1 MTSRSALPQ
10 TRAAQDIPQEPS
22 RKSPPRPVFERP
34 ESDRPKFVETLLAP
48 RPHHLANAV
57 VAFLFAAT
65 GPVALILTVG
75 IAGGLSTK
83 NLASWIFIGFAG
95 GGVITFAMSWFYKQ
109 PLAFAWTIS
118 GTAIAGQALQKY
130 PFGEIVGAYMVT
142 GAAMILLGLSGG
154 FKAIMRF
161 VPQPVVMAMVAGVF
175 LKFGILAVD
184 AFDKEL
190 KIAVAALVAFV
201 VFSFWRPVARI
212 LPPVLMA
219 LLVAG
224 YVAVEG
230 GQYRPEGDPTL
241 QIARP
246 EFIQPVFSRAALLDL
261 VLPLLVSVLALQN
274 AQGIAILRV
283 AGHNPPTNTST
294 FVCGAGSLLF
304 GAYGS
309 VNTCMTGPV
318 NALLASS
325 GPVRFH
331 FIGAFFWAALAIAFG
346 LLSPVVTRLALAV
359 PEAFIY
365 IIGGLA
371 MLPVLQQAFTAGFG
385 GRFAIGATVSLV
397 VTVTDLI
404 PGVDVAL
411 LGIGAPF
418 WGLVF
423 GAATSLL
430 LERRDYADLIAPGN
444 GAPAPRPQERKE
456 AGNTESAPPRA
467 LSGPGPGRTPA
478 DTGQLPDG
486 PVAVISPA
494 PGPDTSR
501 VLIALREKGLAY
513 RLIEDM
519 TWRPG
524 EGVSENPLNRN
535 PLVRFGA
542 EAGKDIAL
550 YDPRTILDYLETI
563 RPVPA
568 LMPADPAEVF
578 EVKTWEALTEG
589 INAAAV
595 DLYIA
600 GARSAPAGDA
610 DWLARRRTRMKDGL
624 ATAAGM
630 LGARPFAVGAQFSRG
645 DIALAAMLAH
655 LDRQLPGEDWRAA
668 HPALAAWFDDIAKRA
683 SVAAGLS
690 G

>member
-1 MTSRSALPQ
+1 M
-10 TRAAQDIPQEPS
+10 
-22 RKSPPRPVFERP
+22 FERP
-34 ESDRPKFVETLLAP
+34 APDRPRLAETLLAV

-57 VAFLFAAT
+57 VAFLFAST
-65 GPVALILTVG
+65 GPVALILTIG
-75 IAGGLSTK
+75 IAGRLSTEA
-83 NLASWIFIGFAG
+83 LSSWIFIGFVAG
-95 GGVITFAMSWFYKQ
+95 GAITFAMSWFYKQ
-109 PLAFAWTIS
+109 PMAFAWTIS
-118 GTAIAGQALQKY
+118 GTAIAGQALLKY
-130 PFGEIVGAYMVT
+130 PFEEIVGAYMVT
-142 GAAMILLGLSGG
+142 GAVMILLGLSSG

-161 VPQPVVMAMVAGVF
+161 VPQPIVMAMVAGVF

-190 KIAVAALVAFV
+190 KIALAALVAWI
-201 VFSFWRPVARI
+201 VFSFWKPVARF

-219 LLVAG
+219 LLAAG
-224 YVAVEG
+224 YMAVEG
-230 GQYRPEGDPTL
+230 GQFALQEELAL

-246 EFIQPVFSRAALLDL
+246 DVIQPVFSKAALLDL

-283 AGHNPPTNTST
+283 AGHDPPTNTST

-318 NALLASS
+318 NAILASS

-331 FIGAFFWAALAIAFG
+331 FVGAYLWAALAVAFG
-346 LLSPVVTRLALAV
+346 LLSPVVTRLALSV

-371 MLPVLQQAFTAGFG
+371 MLPVLQQSFTAGFG
-385 GRFAIGATVSLV
+385 GRFAIGATVSLI

-404 PGVDVAL
+404 PGVNVNL

-430 LERRDYADLIAPGN
+430 LERRDYAELIAAGN
-444 GAPAPRPQERKE
+444 GPPAPRRQEAEPAAEPE
-456 AGNTESAPPRA
+456 AAPPKA

-478 DTGQLPDG
+478 DAGQLPDG

-513 RLIEDM
+513 RLVEDM

-542 EAGKDIAL
+542 RIGEGTGQGAGEGVAL
-550 YDPRTILDYLETI
+550 YDPRTILDYLETV

-568 LMPADPAEVF
+568 LMPPDPADVF

-589 INAAAV
+589 VNAAAV
-595 DLYIA
+595 DLFIA
-600 GARSAPAGDA
+600 GARGGPDGHPGADGD
-610 DWLARRRTRMKDGL
+610 WIARRRTRVRDGL
-624 ATAAGM
+624 ATAASM
-630 LGARPFAVGAQFSRG
+630 LGGRPFAVGAQFTRG

-668 HPALAAWFDDIAKRA
+668 HPPLAAWFDEIRKRGT
-683 SVAAGLS
+683 VAAVLED
-690 G
+690 

>member
-1 MTSRSALPQ
+1 MFEPP
-10 TRAAQDIPQEPS
+10 TR
-22 RKSPPRPVFERP
+22 
-34 ESDRPKFVETLLAP
+34 DRPKIAETLLAV

-65 GPVALILTVG
+65 GPVALILTIG
-75 IAGGLSTK
+75 IAGRLPTETLS
-83 NLASWIFIGFAG
+83 SWIFIGFVAG
-95 GGVITFAMSWFYKQ
+95 GAITFAMSWLYKQ

-118 GTAIAGQALQKY
+118 GTAIAGQALLKY
-130 PFGEIVGAYMVT
+130 PFAEIVGAYMVT
-142 GAAMILLGLSGG
+142 GAVMIVLGLSSG

-161 VPQPVVMAMVAGVF
+161 VPQPIVMAMVAGVF

-190 KIAVAALVAFV
+190 KIALAALVAWV
-201 VFSFWRPVARI
+201 VFSFWKPVARV

-219 LLVAG
+219 LLAAG
-224 YVAVEG
+224 YMAVEG
-230 GQYRPEGDPTL
+230 GQFALEEELTL

-246 EFIQPVFSRAALLDL
+246 EAIHPVFSKAALLDL

-283 AGHNPPTNTST
+283 AGHDPPTNTST
-294 FVCGAGSLLF
+294 FMCGAGSLLF

-318 NALLASS
+318 NAILASS

-331 FIGAFFWAALAIAFG
+331 FVGAYLWAALAVAFG
-346 LLSPVVTRLALAV
+346 LLSPVVTELALSV
-359 PEAFIY
+359 PESFIY

-404 PGVDVAL
+404 PGVNVNL

-430 LERRDYADLIAPGN
+430 LERRDYADLIAAGN
-444 GAPAPRPQERKE
+444 GAPAPRRQDEEEPADTE
-456 AGNTESAPPRA
+456 AAPKA

-478 DTGQLPDG
+478 DAGQLPGG
-486 PVAVISPA
+486 PIAVISPA
-494 PGPDTSR
+494 PGPDASR

-513 RLIEDM
+513 RLVEDM

-535 PLVRFGA
+535 PLVRFG
-542 EAGKDIAL
+542 GGLAL
-550 YDPRTILDYLETI
+550 YDPRTILDYLETV

-568 LMPADPAEVF
+568 LMPSDPAEVF
-578 EVKTWEALTEG
+578 EVKTWEALIEG
-589 INAAAV
+589 VNAAAV

-600 GARSAPAGDA
+600 GARGEAAEDPGEDRDEDGDEDG
-610 DWLARRRTRMKDGL
+610 DWIARRRTRVRDGL
-624 ATAAGM
+624 ATAAAM
-630 LGARPFAVGAQFSRG
+630 LGDRSFTVGAQFSRS

-655 LDRQLPGEDWRAA
+655 LDRQLPGEDWRADW
-668 HPALAAWFDDIAKRA
+668 PALAAWFDDIAGRPA
-683 SVAAGLS
+683 VGAVLGS
-690 G
+690 

>member
-1 MTSRSALPQ
+1 
-10 TRAAQDIPQEPS
+10 
-22 RKSPPRPVFERP
+22 VFERP
-34 ESDRPKFVETLLAP
+34 APDRPRLAETLLAV

-57 VAFLFAAT
+57 VAFLFAST
-65 GPVALILTVG
+65 GPVALILTIG
-75 IAGGLSTK
+75 IAGRLSTE
-83 NLASWIFIGFAG
+83 AMSSWIFIGFAG
-95 GGVITFAMSWFYKQ
+95 GGAITFAMSWFYKQ

-118 GTAIAGQALQKY
+118 GTAIAGQALLKY
-130 PFGEIVGAYMVT
+130 PFSEIVGAYMVT
-142 GAAMILLGLSGG
+142 GAVMILLGLSSG

-161 VPQPVVMAMVAGVF
+161 VPQPIVMAMVAGVF

-190 KIAVAALVAFV
+190 KIALAALVAWI
-201 VFSFWRPVARI
+201 VFSFWKPVARV

-219 LLVAG
+219 LLAAG
-224 YVAVEG
+224 YMAVEG
-230 GQYRPEGDPTL
+230 GQFALKEELAL

-246 EFIQPVFSRAALLDL
+246 EAIHPVFSKAALLDL

-283 AGHNPPTNTST
+283 AGHDPPTNTST
-294 FVCGAGSLLF
+294 FACGAGSLLF

-318 NALLASS
+318 NAILSSS
-325 GPVRFH
+325 GRVRFH
-331 FIGAFFWAALAIAFG
+331 FVGAYLWAALAVAFG
-346 LLSPVVTRLALAV
+346 LLSPVVTKLALSV
-359 PEAFIY
+359 PESFIY

-404 PGVDVAL
+404 PGVNVNL

-430 LERRDYADLIAPGN
+430 LERRDYAELIASGN
-444 GAPAPRPQERKE
+444 GKPAEPAPEAKEEAPARK
-456 AGNTESAPPRA
+456 A

-478 DTGQLPDG
+478 DAGQLPDG
-486 PVAVISPA
+486 PVAVVSPA

-513 RLIEDM
+513 RLVEDM

-535 PLVRFGA
+535 PLVRFGP
-542 EAGKDIAL
+542 EADGGVAL
-550 YDPRTILDYLETI
+550 WDPRTILDYLETV

-568 LMPADPAEVF
+568 LMPPDPAKVF
-578 EVKTWEALTEG
+578 EVKTWEALAEG
-589 INAAAV
+589 VNAAAV

-600 GARSAPAGDA
+600 SARNATAEGLGEDG
-610 DWLARRRTRMKDGL
+610 DWLARRRTRVQDGL
-624 ATAAGM
+624 ATAENM
-630 LGARPFAVGAQFSRG
+630 LGDRPFAVGAQFSRG
-645 DIALAAMLAH
+645 DIALAAMLGH
-655 LDRQLPGEDWRAA
+655 LDRQLPGEDWRVAR
-668 HPALAAWFDDIAKRA
+668 PGLAAWFDEIRKRGT
-683 SVAAGLS
+683 VAAVLNG
-690 G
+690 

>member
-1 MTSRSALPQ
+1 M
-10 TRAAQDIPQEPS
+10 
-22 RKSPPRPVFERP
+22 FERP
-34 ESDRPKFVETLLAP
+34 APDRPRLAETLLAA

-57 VAFLFAAT
+57 VAFLFAST
-65 GPVALILTVG
+65 GPVALILTIG
-75 IAGGLSTK
+75 IAGRLSTET
-83 NLASWIFIGFAG
+83 LSSWIFIGFAG
-95 GGVITFAMSWFYKQ
+95 GGAITFAMSWFYKQ

-118 GTAIAGQALQKY
+118 GTAIAGQALLKY
-130 PFGEIVGAYMVT
+130 PFSEIVGAYMVT
-142 GAAMILLGLSGG
+142 GAVMILLGITSG

-161 VPQPVVMAMVAGVF
+161 VPQPIVMAMVAGVF

-190 KIAVAALVAFV
+190 KIALAALVAWI
-201 VFSFWRPVARI
+201 VFSFWKPVARV

-219 LLVAG
+219 LLAAG
-224 YVAVEG
+224 YMAVEG
-230 GQYRPEGDPTL
+230 GQFALEEELAL

-246 EFIQPVFSRAALLDL
+246 EAIHPVFSKAALLDL

-283 AGHNPPTNTST
+283 AGHDPPTNTST
-294 FVCGAGSLLF
+294 FACGAGSLLF

-318 NALLASS
+318 NAILSSS

-331 FIGAFFWAALAIAFG
+331 FVGAYLWAALAVAFG
-346 LLSPVVTRLALAV
+346 LLSPVVTKLALSV
-359 PEAFIY
+359 PESFIY

-404 PGVDVAL
+404 PGVNVNL

-430 LERRDYADLIAPGN
+430 LERRDYADLVAAGD
-444 GAPAPRPQERKE
+444 GKPAPRRQDEEEPADTK
-456 AGNTESAPPRA
+456 AAAPKA

-478 DTGQLPDG
+478 ESGQLPDG
-486 PVAVISPA
+486 PIAVVSPA

-513 RLIEDM
+513 RLVEDM

-542 EAGKDIAL
+542 EETGGIAL
-550 YDPRTILDYLETI
+550 YDPRTILDYLETV

-568 LMPADPAEVF
+568 LMPSDSAAVF
-578 EVKTWEALTEG
+578 EVKTWEALAEG
-589 INAAAV
+589 VNAAAV

-600 GARSAPAGDA
+600 GARGEAGEDPGEDG
-610 DWLARRRTRMKDGL
+610 DWIARRRTRMRDSL
-624 ATAAGM
+624 ATAAAM
-630 LGARPFAVGAQFSRG
+630 LGDRSFTVGAQFSRS

-655 LDRQLPGEDWRAA
+655 LDRQLPGEDWRTA
-668 HPALAAWFDDIAKRA
+668 HPALAAWFGEIRKRGTVGA
-683 SVAAGLS
+683 VLGE
-690 G
+690 

>member
-1 MTSRSALPQ
+1 M
-10 TRAAQDIPQEPS
+10 
-22 RKSPPRPVFERP
+22 FERP
-34 ESDRPKFVETLLAP
+34 APDRPRFAETLLAV

-57 VAFLFAAT
+57 VAFLFAST
-65 GPVALILTVG
+65 GPVALILTIG
-75 IAGGLSTK
+75 IAGGLSTET
-83 NLASWIFIGFAG
+83 LSSWIFIGFAG
-95 GGVITFAMSWFYKQ
+95 GGAITFAMSWFYKQ

-118 GTAIAGQALQKY
+118 GTAIAGQALLKY
-130 PFGEIVGAYMVT
+130 PFAEIVGAYMVT
-142 GAAMILLGLSGG
+142 GAVMILLGITSG

-161 VPQPVVMAMVAGVF
+161 VPQPIVMAMVAGVF

-190 KIAVAALVAFV
+190 RIALAALIAWI
-201 VFSFWRPVARI
+201 VFSFWKPVARF

-219 LLVAG
+219 LLAAG
-224 YVAVEG
+224 YMAVDG
-230 GQYRPEGDPTL
+230 GQFALQQELTL

-246 EFIQPVFSRAALLDL
+246 DIVQPVFSKAALLDL

-283 AGHNPPTNTST
+283 SGHDPPTNTST
-294 FVCGAGSLLF
+294 FMCGAGSLLF
-304 GAYGS
+304 AAYSS
-309 VNTCMTGPV
+309 VNTCMTGPT
-318 NALLASS
+318 NAILASS
-325 GPVRFH
+325 GAVRFH
-331 FIGAFFWAALAIAFG
+331 FVGAYLWAVLAVAFG
-346 LLSPVVTRLALAV
+346 LLSPVVTRLALSV
-359 PEAFIY
+359 PESFIY

-404 PGVDVAL
+404 PGVNVNL

-430 LERRDYADLIAPGN
+430 LERRDYAALIADGN
-444 GAPAPRPQERKE
+444 GAPAPRRQVEE
-456 AGNTESAPPRA
+456 ETADTQAAAPKA

-478 DTGQLPDG
+478 DSGRLPDG
-486 PVAVISPA
+486 PIAVISPA

-513 RLIEDM
+513 RLVEDM
-519 TWRPG
+519 TWQPG

-535 PLVRFGA
+535 PLVPVGA
-542 EAGKDIAL
+542 PAGEEAQGEVAL
-550 YDPRTILDYLETI
+550 YDTRTILDYLETV
-563 RPVPA
+563 RPVPP
-568 LMPADPAEVF
+568 LMPVDPAEVF

-589 INAAAV
+589 VNAAAV

-600 GARSAPAGDA
+600 GARGEPAETPGGDG
-610 DWLARRRTRMKDGL
+610 DWIARRRTRMRDGL
-624 ATAAGM
+624 ATAAAMRGD
-630 LGARPFAVGAQFSRG
+630 RPFAVGAQFSRG

-668 HPALAAWFDDIAKRA
+668 WPALAVWFEEIRERGA
-683 SVAAGLS
+683 LS
-690 G
+690 AVLNG

>member
-1 MTSRSALPQ
+1 M
-10 TRAAQDIPQEPS
+10 
-22 RKSPPRPVFERP
+22 FERP
-34 ESDRPKFVETLLAP
+34 APDRPRFAETLLAV

-57 VAFLFAAT
+57 VAFLFAST
-65 GPVALILTVG
+65 GPVALILTIG
-75 IAGGLSTK
+75 IAGGLSTET
-83 NLASWIFIGFAG
+83 LSSWIFIGFAG
-95 GGVITFAMSWFYKQ
+95 GGAITFAMSWFYKQ

-118 GTAIAGQALQKY
+118 GTAIAGQALLKY
-130 PFGEIVGAYMVT
+130 PFAEIVGAYMVT
-142 GAAMILLGLSGG
+142 GAVMILLGITSG

-161 VPQPVVMAMVAGVF
+161 VPQPIVMAMVAGVF

-190 KIAVAALVAFV
+190 RIALAALIAWV
-201 VFSFWRPVARI
+201 VFSFWKPVARF

-219 LLVAG
+219 LLAAG
-224 YVAVEG
+224 YMAVEG
-230 GQYRPEGDPTL
+230 GQFALRQELTL

-246 EFIQPVFSRAALLDL
+246 DIVQPVFSKAALLDL

-283 AGHNPPTNTST
+283 SGHDPPTNTST

-304 GAYGS
+304 AAYSS
-309 VNTCMTGPV
+309 VNTCMTGPT
-318 NALLASS
+318 NAILASS
-325 GPVRFH
+325 GAVRFH
-331 FIGAFFWAALAIAFG
+331 FVGAYLWAALAIAFG
-346 LLSPVVTRLALAV
+346 LLSPVVTRLALSV

-404 PGVDVAL
+404 PGVDVNL

-430 LERRDYADLIAPGN
+430 LERGDYAELIADGN
-444 GAPAPRPQERKE
+444 GAPAPRRQEQEE
-456 AGNTESAPPRA
+456 AAEPEAAPPKA

-478 DTGQLPDG
+478 DIGRLPDG

-513 RLIEDM
+513 RLVEDM

-542 EAGKDIAL
+542 PTGEGAGEGAAL
-550 YDPRTILDYLETI
+550 WDPRTILDYLETV

-568 LMPADPAEVF
+568 LMPPDPADVF
-578 EVKTWEALTEG
+578 AVKTWEALAEG
-589 INAAAV
+589 VNAAAV

-600 GARSAPAGDA
+600 GARGAPDGDPGA
-610 DWLARRRTRMKDGL
+610 EGDWTARRRTRLRDGL
-624 ATAAGM
+624 ATAANM
-630 LGARPFAVGAQFSRG
+630 LGDRPFAVGAQFSRA

-655 LDRQLPGEDWRAA
+655 LDRLLPGENWRAA
-668 HPALAAWFDDIAKRA
+668 HPALAAWFDETAKRGTVGA
-683 SVAAGLS
+683 VLED
-690 G
+690 

>member
-1 MTSRSALPQ
+1 M
-10 TRAAQDIPQEPS
+10 
-22 RKSPPRPVFERP
+22 FERP
-34 ESDRPKFVETLLAP
+34 DPDRPNIVETLLAV
-48 RPHHLANAV
+48 RPNHLANAV
-57 VAFLFAAT
+57 VAFLFAST
-65 GPVALILTVG
+65 GPVALILTIG
-75 IAGGLSTK
+75 IAGRLSTE
-83 NLASWIFIGFAG
+83 AMSSWIFIGFVAG
-95 GGVITFAMSWFYKQ
+95 GAITFAMSWFYKQ

-118 GTAIAGQALQKY
+118 GTAIAGQALLKY
-130 PFGEIVGAYMVT
+130 PFAEIVGAYMAT
-142 GAAMILLGLSGG
+142 GAVMILLGITSG

-161 VPQPVVMAMVAGVF
+161 VPQPIVMAMVAGVF

-190 KIAVAALVAFV
+190 KIALAALVAWIA
-201 VFSFWRPVARI
+201 FSFWKPVARV

-219 LLVAG
+219 LLAAG
-224 YVAVEG
+224 YMAVEG
-230 GQYRPEGDPTL
+230 GQFALEEELTL

-246 EFIQPVFSRAALLDL
+246 DVIQPVFSKAALLDL

-274 AQGIAILRV
+274 AQGIAILRT
-283 AGHNPPTNTST
+283 AGHDPPTNTST

-318 NALLASS
+318 NAILASS

-331 FIGAFFWAALAIAFG
+331 FVGACLWAALAVAFG
-346 LLSPVVTRLALAV
+346 LLSPVVTRLALSV

-371 MLPVLQQAFTAGFG
+371 MLPVLQQAFAAGFG

-404 PGVDVAL
+404 PGVNVNL

-430 LERRDYADLIAPGN
+430 LERRDYAELVAAGN
-444 GAPAPRPQERKE
+444 GRPA
-456 AGNTESAPPRA
+456 APPPEAKQEAPPPKA
-467 LSGPGPGRTPA
+467 LRGPGPGRTPA
-478 DTGQLPDG
+478 DAGRLPDS

-494 PGPDTSR
+494 PGPDTGR
-501 VLIALREKGLAY
+501 VLIALREKGLPY
-513 RLIEDM
+513 RLVEDM

-542 EAGKDIAL
+542 PAGAGAAGEVAL
-550 YDPRTILDYLETI
+550 YDTRTILDYLETV

-589 INAAAV
+589 VNAAAV

-600 GARSAPAGDA
+600 GARGAPADPPGGDGDA
-610 DWLARRRTRMKDGL
+610 DGDGDWTARRRTRVRDGL
-624 ATAAGM
+624 ATAAAM
-630 LGARPFAVGAQFSRG
+630 LGDRSFTVGAQFTRG

-668 HPALAAWFDDIAKRA
+668 WPALAAWFDDIADRPA
-683 SVAAGLS
+683 VGAVLNG
-690 G
+690 

>member
-1 MTSRSALPQ
+1 M
-10 TRAAQDIPQEPS
+10 
-22 RKSPPRPVFERP
+22 FERP
-34 ESDRPKFVETLLAP
+34 APDRPRLTETLLAV

-57 VAFLFAAT
+57 VAFLFAST
-65 GPVALILTVG
+65 GPVALILTIG
-75 IAGGLSTK
+75 IAGGLSTET
-83 NLASWIFIGFAG
+83 LSSWIFIGFAG
-95 GGVITFAMSWFYKQ
+95 GGAITFAMSWFYKQ

-118 GTAIAGQALQKY
+118 GTAIAGQALLKY
-130 PFGEIVGAYMVT
+130 PFAEIVGAYMVT
-142 GAAMILLGLSGG
+142 GAVMILLGITSG

-161 VPQPVVMAMVAGVF
+161 VPQPIVMAMVAGVF

-184 AFDKEL
+184 AFDKEFR
-190 KIAVAALVAFV
+190 IALAALIAWV
-201 VFSFWRPVARI
+201 VFSFWKPVARF

-219 LLVAG
+219 LLAAG
-224 YVAVEG
+224 YMAVEG
-230 GQYRPEGDPTL
+230 GQFALRQELTL

-246 EFIQPVFSRAALLDL
+246 DIVQPVFSKAALLDL

-283 AGHNPPTNTST
+283 SGHDPPTNTST

-304 GAYGS
+304 AAYSS
-309 VNTCMTGPV
+309 VNTCMTGPT
-318 NALLASS
+318 NAILASS
-325 GPVRFH
+325 GAVRFH
-331 FIGAFFWAALAIAFG
+331 FVGAYLWAALAIAFG
-346 LLSPVVTRLALAV
+346 LLSPVVTRLALSV
-359 PEAFIY
+359 PESFIY

-404 PGVDVAL
+404 PGVDVNL

-430 LERRDYADLIAPGN
+430 LERGDYAELIADGN
-444 GAPAPRPQERKE
+444 GAPAPRGQEQEE
-456 AGNTESAPPRA
+456 AAEPEAAPPKA

-478 DTGQLPDG
+478 DIGRLPDG
-486 PVAVISPA
+486 PVVVISPA

-501 VLIALREKGLAY
+501 VLIALREKGLAC
-513 RLIEDM
+513 RLVEDM

-542 EAGKDIAL
+542 PNGEGTGEGAGESVAF
-550 YDPRTILDYLETI
+550 YDPRTILDYLETV

-568 LMPADPAEVF
+568 LMPPDPAEVF

-589 INAAAV
+589 VNAAAV

-600 GARSAPAGDA
+600 GARNEPAGDPGA
-610 DWLARRRTRMKDGL
+610 DPDWIARRRTRIRDGL
-624 ATAAGM
+624 ATAASL
-630 LGARPFAVGAQFSRG
+630 LGDRPFAVGAQFTRG

-655 LDRQLPGEDWRAA
+655 LDRLLPGEDWRAA
-668 HPALAAWFDDIAKRA
+668 HPALAAWFDEIRKRGA
-683 SVAAGLS
+683 VAGVLEN
-690 G
+690 

>member
-1 MTSRSALPQ
+1 MRRRSRRCEKIRTSL
-10 TRAAQDIPQEPS
+10 
-22 RKSPPRPVFERP
+22 PRPVFELP
-34 ESDRPKFVETLLAP
+34 VPDRPRVAETLLAV

-65 GPVALILTVG
+65 GPVALILTIG
-75 IAGGLSTK
+75 IAGRLPTETLS
-83 NLASWIFIGFAG
+83 SWIFIGFVAG
-95 GGVITFAMSWFYKQ
+95 GGITFAMSWFYKQ

-118 GTAIAGQALQKY
+118 GTAIAGQALLKY
-130 PFGEIVGAYMVT
+130 PFAEIVGAYMVT
-142 GAAMILLGLSGG
+142 GAVMILLGLSGG

-161 VPQPVVMAMVAGVF
+161 VPQPIVMAMVAGVF

-190 KIAVAALVAFV
+190 RIALAALVAWV
-201 VFSFWRPVARI
+201 VFSFWKPVARV

-219 LLVAG
+219 LLAAG
-224 YVAVEG
+224 YMAVEG
-230 GQYRPEGDPTL
+230 GQFALEEELTL

-246 EFIQPVFSRAALLDL
+246 EAIHPVFSKAALLDL

-283 AGHNPPTNTST
+283 AGHDPPTNTST
-294 FVCGAGSLLF
+294 FMCGAGSLLF

-318 NALLASS
+318 NAILSSS

-331 FIGAFFWAALAIAFG
+331 FVGAYLWAALAVAFG
-346 LLSPVVTRLALAV
+346 LLSPVVTRLALSV
-359 PEAFIY
+359 PESFIY

-404 PGVDVAL
+404 PGVDVNL

-430 LERRDYADLIAPGN
+430 LERRDYAELIAAGN
-444 GAPAPRPQERKE
+444 GAPAPRRQDEEE
-456 AGNTESAPPRA
+456 AADTEAPPPKA

-478 DTGQLPDG
+478 DTGQLPGG
-486 PVAVISPA
+486 PIAVISPA

-513 RLIEDM
+513 RLVEDM

-535 PLVRFGA
+535 PLVRFG
-542 EAGKDIAL
+542 GGFAL
-550 YDPRTILDYLETI
+550 YDPRTILDYLETV

-568 LMPADPAEVF
+568 LMPPDPAEVF
-578 EVKTWEALTEG
+578 QVKSWEALTEG
-589 INAAAV
+589 VNAAAV

-600 GARSAPAGDA
+600 GARGEPAETPGADGD
-610 DWLARRRTRMKDGL
+610 WTARRRTRMRDGL
-624 ATAAGM
+624 ATAAAM
-630 LGARPFAVGAQFSRG
+630 LGDRPFTVGAQFSRS

-655 LDRQLPGEDWRAA
+655 LDRQQPGEDWRAA
-668 HPALAAWFDDIAKRA
+668 WPALADWFDDITGRPAVGA
-683 SVAAGLS
+683 VLGS
-690 G
+690 

>member
-1 MTSRSALPQ
+1 M
-10 TRAAQDIPQEPS
+10 
-22 RKSPPRPVFERP
+22 FERP
-34 ESDRPKFVETLLAP
+34 APDRPRFAETLLAV

-57 VAFLFAAT
+57 VAFLFAST
-65 GPVALILTVG
+65 GPVALILTIG
-75 IAGGLSTK
+75 IAGGLSTET
-83 NLASWIFIGFAG
+83 LSSWIFIGFAG
-95 GGVITFAMSWFYKQ
+95 GGAITFAMSWFYKQ

-118 GTAIAGQALQKY
+118 GTAIAGQALLKY
-130 PFGEIVGAYMVT
+130 PFAEIVGAYMVT
-142 GAAMILLGLSGG
+142 GAVMILLGVTSG

-161 VPQPVVMAMVAGVF
+161 VPQPIVMAMVAGVF

-190 KIAVAALVAFV
+190 RIALAALVAWV
-201 VFSFWRPVARI
+201 VFSFWKPVARF

-219 LLVAG
+219 LLAAG
-224 YVAVEG
+224 YMAVDG
-230 GQYRPEGDPTL
+230 GQFALQQELTL

-246 EFIQPVFSRAALLDL
+246 DIVQPVFSKAALLDL

-283 AGHNPPTNTST
+283 SGHDPPTNTST
-294 FVCGAGSLLF
+294 FMCGAGSLLF
-304 GAYGS
+304 AAYSS
-309 VNTCMTGPV
+309 VNTCMTGPT
-318 NALLASS
+318 NAILASS
-325 GPVRFH
+325 GAVRFH
-331 FIGAFFWAALAIAFG
+331 FVGAYLWAALAVAFG
-346 LLSPVVTRLALAV
+346 LLSPVVTRLALSV
-359 PEAFIY
+359 PESFIY

-404 PGVDVAL
+404 PGVNVNL

-430 LERRDYADLIAPGN
+430 LERRDYAALIADGN
-444 GAPAPRPQERKE
+444 GAPAPRRQEREE
-456 AGNTESAPPRA
+456 AAEPEAAPPKA

-478 DTGQLPDG
+478 DTGRLPDG
-486 PVAVISPA
+486 PIAVISPA

-513 RLIEDM
+513 RLVEDM
-519 TWRPG
+519 TWQPG

-542 EAGKDIAL
+542 TTGEGAEEEVAL
-550 YDPRTILDYLETI
+550 YDTRTILDYLETV
-563 RPVPA
+563 RPVPP
-568 LMPADPAEVF
+568 LMPVDPAEVF

-589 INAAAV
+589 VNAAAV

-600 GARSAPAGDA
+600 GARGAPAETPGGDG
-610 DWLARRRTRMKDGL
+610 DWIARRRTRVRDGL
-624 ATAAGM
+624 ATAAAM
-630 LGARPFAVGAQFSRG
+630 LGDRSFAVGAQFSRG

-655 LDRQLPGEDWRAA
+655 LDRQLPGEDWRAVW
-668 HPALAAWFDDIAKRA
+668 PALAVWFEEIRERGA
-683 SVAAGLS
+683 LS
-690 G
+690 AVLNG

>member
-1 MTSRSALPQ
+1 M
-10 TRAAQDIPQEPS
+10 
-22 RKSPPRPVFERP
+22 FERP
-34 ESDRPKFVETLLAP
+34 APDRPRLAETLLAV

-57 VAFLFAAT
+57 VAFLFAST
-65 GPVALILTVG
+65 GPVALILTIG
-75 IAGGLSTK
+75 IAGGLSTET
-83 NLASWIFIGFAG
+83 LSSWIFIGFAG
-95 GGVITFAMSWFYKQ
+95 GGAITFAMSWLYKQ

-118 GTAIAGQALQKY
+118 GTAIAGQALLKY
-130 PFGEIVGAYMVT
+130 PFSEIVGAYMVT
-142 GAAMILLGLSGG
+142 GAAMILLGLSSG

-161 VPQPVVMAMVAGVF
+161 VPQPIVMAMVAGVF

-190 KIAVAALVAFV
+190 KIALAALIAWV
-201 VFSFWRPVARI
+201 VFSFWKPVARF

-219 LLVAG
+219 LLAAG
-224 YVAVEG
+224 YMAVEG
-230 GQYRPEGDPTL
+230 GQFALKDELTL

-246 EFIQPVFSRAALLDL
+246 DAIHPVFSKAALLDL

-283 AGHNPPTNTST
+283 VGHDPPTNTST

-309 VNTCMTGPV
+309 VNTCMTGPT
-318 NALLASS
+318 NAILSSS

-331 FIGAFFWAALAIAFG
+331 FVGAYLWAALAIAFG
-346 LLSPVVTRLALAV
+346 LLSPVVTRLALSV
-359 PEAFIY
+359 PESFIY

-404 PGVDVAL
+404 PGVDVNL

-430 LERRDYADLIAPGN
+430 LERRDYAELIAAGN
-444 GAPAPRPQERKE
+444 GRPAEPAPEPKEEAPAQK
-456 AGNTESAPPRA
+456 A

-478 DTGQLPDG
+478 DAGQLPDG
-486 PVAVISPA
+486 PVAVVSPA

-513 RLIEDM
+513 RLVEDM

-535 PLVRFGA
+535 PLVRFGP
-542 EAGKDIAL
+542 ETNGGIAL
-550 YDPRTILDYLETI
+550 WDPRTILDYLETV

-568 LMPADPAEVF
+568 LMPSDPAEVF
-578 EVKTWEALTEG
+578 EVKTWEALAEG
-589 INAAAV
+589 VNAAAV

-600 GARSAPAGDA
+600 GARREPPEAPDLDG
-610 DWLARRRTRMKDGL
+610 DWLARRRTRMRDGL
-624 ATAAGM
+624 ATAENM
-630 LGARPFAVGAQFSRG
+630 LGDRPCTVGARFSRG

-668 HPALAAWFDDIAKRA
+668 RPGLAAWFDEISKRGT
-683 SVAAGLS
+683 VAAVLG

>member
-1 MTSRSALPQ
+1 M
-10 TRAAQDIPQEPS
+10 
-22 RKSPPRPVFERP
+22 FERP
-34 ESDRPKFVETLLAP
+34 DPDRPKFVETLLAV

-57 VAFLFAAT
+57 VAFLFAST

-75 IAGGLSTK
+75 IAGGLSTET
-83 NLASWIFIGFAG
+83 LSSWIFIGFAG
-95 GGVITFAMSWFYKQ
+95 GGAITIAMSWLYKQ

-118 GTAIAGQALQKY
+118 GTAIAGQALLKY
-130 PFGEIVGAYMVT
+130 PFGEIVAAYMAT

-161 VPQPVVMAMVAGVF
+161 TPQPIVMAMVAGVF

-190 KIAVAALVAFV
+190 KIALAALIAFV
-201 VFSFWRPVARI
+201 VFSFWKPVARF

-219 LLVAG
+219 LLAAG
-224 YVAVEG
+224 YMAVEG
-230 GQYRPEGDPTL
+230 GQFALNEELTL
-241 QIARP
+241 KIARP
-246 EFIQPVFSRAALLDL
+246 DAIQPVFSKAALLDL

-283 AGHNPPTNTST
+283 AGHDPPTNTST

-309 VNTCMTGPV
+309 VNTCMTGPT
-318 NALLASS
+318 NAILASS

-331 FIGAFFWAALAIAFG
+331 FVGAYLWAALAIAFG
-346 LLSPVVTRLALAV
+346 LLAPVVTRLALSV

-385 GRFAIGATVSLV
+385 GRFAIGATVSFV

-404 PGVDVAL
+404 PGVNVNL

-430 LERRDYADLIAPGN
+430 LERRDYGESIAAGN
-444 GAPAPRPQERKE
+444 GKPAPRRAGDADAADAPAVPRK
-456 AGNTESAPPRA
+456 A

-478 DTGQLPDG
+478 DAGQLPDG
-486 PVAVISPA
+486 PIAVISPA

-513 RLIEDM
+513 RLVEDM

-524 EGVSENPLNRN
+524 EGVSENPLKRN

-542 EAGKDIAL
+542 EAAGGIAL
-550 YDPRTILDYLETI
+550 YDPRTILDYLETV

-568 LMPADPAEVF
+568 LMPSDPAEVF
-578 EVKTWEALTEG
+578 QVKTWEALTEG
-589 INAAAV
+589 VNAAAV

-600 GARSAPAGDA
+600 GAGSEPTEVPGEDG
-610 DWLARRRTRMKDGL
+610 DWLARRRTRVRDSL

-630 LGARPFAVGAQFSRG
+630 LGDRSFTVGARFSRG
-645 DIALAAMLAH
+645 DIALVAMLAH
-655 LDRQLPGEDWRAA
+655 LDRQLPGEDWRSDW
-668 HPALAAWFDDIAKRA
+668 PALAAWFDDIAKRA
-683 SVAAGLS
+683 TVEAGLK

>member
-1 MTSRSALPQ
+1 M
-10 TRAAQDIPQEPS
+10 
-22 RKSPPRPVFERP
+22 FERP
-34 ESDRPKFVETLLAP
+34 APDRPRIAETLLAL

-57 VAFLFAAT
+57 VAFLFAST
-65 GPVALILTVG
+65 GPVAFILTIG
-75 IAGGLSTK
+75 IAGGLSTET
-83 NLASWIFIGFAG
+83 LSSWIFIGFAG
-95 GGVITFAMSWFYKQ
+95 GGAITFAMSWIYKQ

-118 GTAIAGQALQKY
+118 GTAIAGQALLKY
-130 PFGEIVGAYMVT
+130 PFEEIVGAYMVT
-142 GAAMILLGLSGG
+142 GAAMILLGVSSG

-161 VPQPVVMAMVAGVF
+161 VPQPIVMAMVAGVF

-190 KIAVAALVAFV
+190 RIALAALVAFV
-201 VFSFWRPVARI
+201 VFSFWKPVARF

-219 LLVAG
+219 LLAAG
-224 YVAVEG
+224 YMAVEG
-230 GQYRPEGDPTL
+230 GQFALKEELTL

-246 EFIQPVFSRAALLDL
+246 DMIQPVFSKAALLDL

-309 VNTCMTGPV
+309 VNTCMTGPT
-318 NALLASS
+318 NAILASS

-331 FIGAFFWAALAIAFG
+331 FVGAFVWAALAIAFG
-346 LLSPVVTRLALAV
+346 LLSPVVTKLALSV
-359 PEAFIY
+359 PESFIY

-385 GRFAIGATVSLV
+385 GRFAIGATVSFV

-404 PGVDVAL
+404 PGVDVNL

-430 LERRDYADLIAPGN
+430 LERRDYGDLIAADN
-444 GAPAPRPQERKE
+444 GRPAEPAPE
-456 AGNTESAPPRA
+456 AEDETAPPKA
-467 LSGPGPGRTPA
+467 LSGPGPGRTAA
-478 DTGQLPDG
+478 DAGQLPDG
-486 PVAVISPA
+486 PIAVVSPA
-494 PGPDTSR
+494 PGPDTGR

-513 RLIEDM
+513 RLVEDM

-535 PLVRFGA
+535 PLVRFGP
-542 EAGKDIAL
+542 EAAGGVAL
-550 YDPRTILDYLETI
+550 YDPRTILDYLETV

-568 LMPADPAEVF
+568 LMPTDPAEVF

-589 INAAAV
+589 VNAAAV

-600 GARSAPAGDA
+600 AARSEPAEDGD
-610 DWLARRRTRMKDGL
+610 WIARRRTRVRDGL
-624 ATAAGM
+624 ATAASM
-630 LGARPFAVGAQFSRG
+630 LGNRSFAVGAGFSRG

-655 LDRQLPGEDWRAA
+655 LDRQLPGEDWRTAQ
-668 HPALAAWFDDIAKRA
+668 PALAVWFDEIAKRA
-683 SVAAGLS
+683 TVAAVLKG
-690 G
+690 

>member
-1 MTSRSALPQ
+1 M
-10 TRAAQDIPQEPS
+10 
-22 RKSPPRPVFERP
+22 FERP
-34 ESDRPKFVETLLAP
+34 APDRPRLAETLLGL

-57 VAFLFAAT
+57 VAFLFAST
-65 GPVALILTVG
+65 GPVALILTIG
-75 IAGGLSTK
+75 IAGGLSTET
-83 NLASWIFIGFAG
+83 LSSWIFIGFVG
-95 GGVITFAMSWFYKQ
+95 GGAITFTMSWIYKQ

-118 GTAIAGQALQKY
+118 GTAIAGPALLKY

-142 GAAMILLGLSGG
+142 GAVMILLGVSGG
-154 FKAIMRF
+154 FKAIMRIT
-161 VPQPVVMAMVAGVF
+161 PQPIVMAMVAGVF

-190 KIAVAALVAFV
+190 KIAAAALVAYV
-201 VFSFWRPVARI
+201 VFSFWKPVAKV

-219 LLVAG
+219 LLAAG

-230 GQYRPEGDPTL
+230 GQFRMQEELTL

-246 EFIQPVFSRAALLDL
+246 EFITPIFSKAPLLDL

-274 AQGIAILRV
+274 AQGITILRV

-318 NALLASS
+318 NAILASS
-325 GPVRFH
+325 GAPRLHHVSAY
-331 FIGAFFWAALAIAFG
+331 IWATLAIAFG
-346 LLSPVVTRLALAV
+346 LLSPIVTRLALSV

-371 MLPVLQQAFTAGFG
+371 MLPVLQQSFSAGFG
-385 GRFAIGATVSLV
+385 ERFRIGATVSFV
-397 VTVTDLI
+397 VTVTELI
-404 PGVDVAL
+404 PGVDVNL

-430 LERRDYADLIAPGN
+430 LERQDYSELIGAN
-444 GAPAPRPQERKE
+444 GRPAKPAPESKAEDEPRK
-456 AGNTESAPPRA
+456 A

-478 DTGQLPDG
+478 DAGQLPDG
-486 PVAVISPA
+486 PIDVVSPA
-494 PGPDTSR
+494 PGPDTDR
-501 VLIALREKGLAY
+501 VLIALREKALAY
-513 RLIEDM
+513 RLVEDM
-519 TWRPG
+519 PWRPG

-535 PLVRFGA
+535 PLVRIGGQTAFF
-542 EAGKDIAL
+542 
-550 YDPRTILDYLETI
+550 DPRTVLDYLETV

-568 LMPADPAEVF
+568 LMPSDPAEVF

-589 INAAAV
+589 VNATAV
-595 DLYIA
+595 ELYIA
-600 GARSAPAGDA
+600 GTCAEASETGE
-610 DWLARRRTRMKDGL
+610 WIERRQVRVLDSL
-624 ATAAGM
+624 ATAADR
-630 LGARPFAVGAQFSRG
+630 LGDRTFAAGAQFSRG

-655 LDRQLPGEDWRAA
+655 LDRHLPGLDWRAA
-668 HPALAAWFDDIAKRA
+668 HPDLAGWFAEISTRPAIGAILGGR
-683 SVAAGLS
+683 SRS
-690 G
+690 